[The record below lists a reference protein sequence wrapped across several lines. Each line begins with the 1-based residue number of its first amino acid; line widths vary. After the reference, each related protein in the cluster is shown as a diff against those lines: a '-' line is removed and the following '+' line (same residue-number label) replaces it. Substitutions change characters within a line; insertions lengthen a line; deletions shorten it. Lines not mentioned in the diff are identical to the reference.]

1 MQLEDDLL
9 YKLSSAEGDMT
20 EDLALIESLE
30 ESKRVADEISEKVAE
45 AKTTEEQIN
54 EARNK
59 VCQMGHPRLLGI
71 GFSHTGLHALNKHLL
86 VQSMSSSRP
95 LDGFATA
102 ARPQSSKQVYTAYD
116 NALHFQL
123 TQF

>member
-1 MQLEDDLL
+1 MLTDIRVLSSNICTTSAKLCHQSVVKVLMLIPVMQLEDDLL

-59 VCQMGHPRLLGI
+59 VCP
-71 GFSHTGLHALNKHLL
+71 
-86 VQSMSSSRP
+86 
-95 LDGFATA
+95 
-102 ARPQSSKQVYTAYD
+102 
-116 NALHFQL
+116 
-123 TQF
+123 

>member
-1 MQLEDDLL
+1 MHDGLSSLSGPPSGYKAFAPVQSIGILRMMQTLYRCVRQCMQSLHPACSVMACTLLQLEDDLL

-59 VCQMGHPRLLGI
+59 VC
-71 GFSHTGLHALNKHLL
+71 
-86 VQSMSSSRP
+86 
-95 LDGFATA
+95 
-102 ARPQSSKQVYTAYD
+102 Y
-116 NALHFQL
+116 
-123 TQF
+123 

>member
-1 MQLEDDLL
+1 MHENTLTCTGQAAKPLTTSSGVQLEDDLL

-59 VCQMGHPRLLGI
+59 VRGV
-71 GFSHTGLHALNKHLL
+71 ST
-86 VQSMSSSRP
+86 
-95 LDGFATA
+95 
-102 ARPQSSKQVYTAYD
+102 
-116 NALHFQL
+116 
-123 TQF
+123 

>member
-59 VCQMGHPRLLGI
+59 VRRHHGP
-71 GFSHTGLHALNKHLL
+71 SAVT
-86 VQSMSSSRP
+86 SSGSLWQP
-95 LDGFATA
+95 NWTTTCAVK
-102 ARPQSSKQVYTAYD
+102 P
-116 NALHFQL
+116 
-123 TQF
+123 

>member
-1 MQLEDDLL
+1 MILLRKLAARFLCPRGLSLVQLEDDLL

-59 VCQMGHPRLLGI
+59 VTLLQICSQLCQ
-71 GFSHTGLHALNKHLL
+71 A
-86 VQSMSSSRP
+86 
-95 LDGFATA
+95 D
-102 ARPQSSKQVYTAYD
+102 
-116 NALHFQL
+116 
-123 TQF
+123 

>member
-1 MQLEDDLL
+1 MFEPELVHAVLPVILKHSCEFVQLEDDLL

-59 VCQMGHPRLLGI
+59 V
-71 GFSHTGLHALNKHLL
+71 
-86 VQSMSSSRP
+86 
-95 LDGFATA
+95 
-102 ARPQSSKQVYTAYD
+102 
-116 NALHFQL
+116 
-123 TQF
+123 

>member
-59 VCQMGHPRLLGI
+59 VPAGMQCMKPWPHHTSLAKPSDGAEGLTHRI
-71 GFSHTGLHALNKHLL
+71 GPVPEQPCYRQPDQGTICLRQE
-86 VQSMSSSRP
+86 V
-95 LDGFATA
+95 
-102 ARPQSSKQVYTAYD
+102 
-116 NALHFQL
+116 
-123 TQF
+123 

>member
-1 MQLEDDLL
+1 MACLLSACSNLACAFMQLEDDLL

-59 VCQMGHPRLLGI
+59 VCLFHRATLPINSVESDRLSI
-71 GFSHTGLHALNKHLL
+71 VMCVAAKHCNSL
-86 VQSMSSSRP
+86 
-95 LDGFATA
+95 A
-102 ARPQSSKQVYTAYD
+102 
-116 NALHFQL
+116 
-123 TQF
+123 

>member
-1 MQLEDDLL
+1 MLWAVCGLKLQCVLQLEDDLL

-59 VCQMGHPRLLGI
+59 V
-71 GFSHTGLHALNKHLL
+71 S
-86 VQSMSSSRP
+86 
-95 LDGFATA
+95 
-102 ARPQSSKQVYTAYD
+102 
-116 NALHFQL
+116 
-123 TQF
+123 